1 MARGRRGAGLRAAAA
16 AAAVAVAVA
25 VAVSVAA
32 AAAAAAEAPAP
43 AGPGGQA
50 GAPLKR
56 RACKRSPACRWG
68 GRGARCAVAEDACAA
83 VQGKKLRKRCARVSP
98 MRCECSRNPQKKRG
112 KCGSCVG
119 SSDVGGPTVDAARPT
134 VGIIEDPKHLVTALE
149 NFTAILSGNDVVAKA
164 LLPSIIALPF
174 TGNAM
179 PEQCSGTTCK
189 DAVSKVIKAGRPKD
203 GGFALFDTENMGATA
218 TPSRE
223 NITAILSSYGL
234 TAAVAPDDRTWLWPP
249 LILEGVKDGLKKYE
263 DFKGA
268 VGFVNE
274 ATKYNVAGQ
283 GTMHDMCKPGWI
295 FAATY
300 TDSCDTGEYG
310 TKLPRLNSIGEDC
323 YCQEN
328 ITAVATTLLAQ
339 KKTLCKSDS
348 TCESTWPLLLSFET
362 CTDCFMYH
370 NPLLGYGPKNG
381 GGAPASASPTNLATL
396 MKDLQGGDDPGP
408 VAIYKLEFYLKRLLN
423 LPQDFE
429 LGCDGR
435 PDGGPPATNCN
446 SKGMKP
452 TCEVNPPEV
461 CPGKPPGFRAPGIP
475 YCKKPAASPPPPVG

>member
-1 MARGRRGAGLRAAAA
+1 MAQGAAAA
-16 AAAVAVAVA
+16 QAAAQ
-25 VAVSVAA
+25 A

-50 GAPLKR
+50 CAPLKR

-68 GRGARCAVAEDACAA
+68 GWGARCAVAEDACAA

-119 SSDVGGPTVDAARPT
+119 SPDVGDPTVDAARPF

-149 NFTAILSGNDVVAKA
+149 NFRAILSGKDVVAKA
-164 LLPSIIALPF
+164 LLPGIIALPI
-174 TGNAM
+174 TRNAM
-179 PEQCSGTTCK
+179 PAQCLGTTCK
-189 DAVSKVIKAGRPKD
+189 DAVSSVIEAGHPKD
-203 GGFALFDTENMGATA
+203 RGFALFDTENMDATTA
-218 TPSRE
+218 PPSRD
-223 NITAILSSYGL
+223 NITAILRSYGL
-234 TAAVAPDDRTWLWPP
+234 DGTVAADDRTWLWPP
-249 LILEGVKDGLKKYE
+249 LILEGQKDGLLKYE

-274 ATKYNVAGQ
+274 ATKYNVANQ

-300 TDSCDTGEYG
+300 TDSCDNGEYG
-310 TKLPRLNSIGEDC
+310 TKLPRLNSIGKDC
-323 YCQEN
+323 YCQKN
-328 ITAVATTLLAQ
+328 ITTVATALLAQ
-339 KKTLCKSDS
+339 KKTLCKSNS

-362 CTDCFMYH
+362 CTDCYMYH

-381 GGAPASASPTNLATL
+381 GGAPASASPANLATL

-429 LGCDGR
+429 GGCFY
-435 PDGGPPATNCN
+435 GPTPTNCN
-446 SKGMKP
+446 SKGMNS
-452 TCEVNPPEV
+452 TCDVNPPEV
-461 CPGKPPGFRAPGIP
+461 CPGNPPGYQPPPALSGTP
-475 YCKKPAASPPPPVG
+475 YCKPPKKNSAAWPPPLLG